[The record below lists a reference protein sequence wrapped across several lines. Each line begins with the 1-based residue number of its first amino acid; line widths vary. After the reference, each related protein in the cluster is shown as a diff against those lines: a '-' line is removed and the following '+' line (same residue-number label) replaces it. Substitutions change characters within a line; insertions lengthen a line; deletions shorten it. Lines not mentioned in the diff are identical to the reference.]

1 MVKMPPLLSLRIGT
15 LLASIAFASAHT
27 LAQNPEC
34 RTVSPHP
41 LSPAEKAYSDG
52 YYPQAEQLYA
62 QALAQRPQDATLAAR
77 LIESL
82 LHEDKLMQA
91 EEQLGMAVSANP
103 NSAAVLTAQAEVQLR
118 EGEPWRAIKSLDVA
132 ATADRCF
139 ARIHLVRSQIFH
151 LDSMYASERS
161 ELQRAYDIDVTDPD
175 ILMAWSQIMPA
186 AQEIQGSTQ
195 SLGTMKDLDAETRAK
210 VETTIYS
217 LMPLLYENSQT
228 CKVLPTV
235 SSATLPVLPSRSDGK
250 HIDGF
255 RIEVSFA
262 KGAAKLELD
271 TAASGLFISKALA
284 DQNGFERAAGAP
296 MGTVQAD
303 TVRIGPL
310 EFHDCIVGVSE
321 TPFSGNSD
329 GFIGTDILS
338 SYLIT
343 IDAREQRLK
352 LDPLPPESS
361 VLPGDRAR
369 SGELTGYEPVYHRR
383 QYLLVPVTIDNK
395 TQKLFALD
403 TGMRISA
410 MNSETAHSVS
420 GIKVNFTNPIKTKS
434 GETAQLYRDNFDFQ
448 FAGMSLD
455 RQAGILAFEPTV
467 IDHNTGLDV
476 GGMLGFD
483 MLGRLTMHIDYRDGL
498 VKFETPESAELASK
512 GKTTEKVEGT
522 SESQECATM
531 AAEDI
536 PLNQTLELK
545 VTGTLD
551 SAHLKLG
558 KEIYAQVVNG
568 LEYPGCILEPKS
580 MIYGHVTAVSSSRNP
595 DTAELGLAFDHGDC
609 EKQSKKPLS
618 LHLIAL
624 LPPPD
629 QGLSSLHG
637 AVPTEVAGG
646 ARQISETVAATT
658 AYDAQLSEGGKPH
671 TVHPGVVVGMPKLKL
686 DPLGGPGCSAKITSS
701 TRNVQL
707 GTGAELI
714 LALSTSISHS
724 GGN

>member
-1 MVKMPPLLSLRIGT
+1 MVKMPLLPRPRIGCM
-15 LLASIAFASAHT
+15 LASIVFVSAH
-27 LAQNPEC
+27 LLGQNPKC
-34 RTVSPHP
+34 HTVSSHA
-41 LSPAEKAYSDG
+41 LSAAEKAYGDG

-62 QALAQRPQDATLAAR
+62 KALSQRPQDATLAAR

-82 LHEDKLMQA
+82 LHEDKWTQA
-91 EEQLGMAVSANP
+91 EEQLSAAVSANP

-118 EGEPWRAIKSLDVA
+118 EGEPWQAMKSLDAA
-132 ATADRCF
+132 ATADPCF
-139 ARIHLVRSQIFH
+139 ARVHLVRSQIFR
-151 LDSMYASERS
+151 LDSMYASERV
-161 ELQRAYDIDVTDPD
+161 ELQKAYDIDVTDPD
-175 ILMAWSQIMPA
+175 ILMAWSHIMPA

-195 SLGTMKDLDAETRAK
+195 SLGTMKDLDAETRAR
-210 VETTIYS
+210 VDNTIHS

-228 CKVLPTV
+228 CKVVPAV
-235 SSATLPVLPSRSDGK
+235 SSATLPLLPSRSDGK

-255 RIEVSFA
+255 RIEVNFP

-284 DQNGFERAAGAP
+284 DQNGFVRAVDAP

-303 TVRIGPL
+303 TVQIGPL
-310 EFHDCIVGVSE
+310 EFHDCMVGISE
-321 TPFSGNSD
+321 TPFSGNAD

-343 IDAREQRLK
+343 IDPREQKLK
-352 LDPLPPESS
+352 LDLLPPESNI
-361 VLPGDRAR
+361 LPGDRAR
-369 SGELTGYEPVYHRR
+369 SAELAGFEPVYHRR

-403 TGMRISA
+403 TGMRITA

-434 GETAQLYRDNFDFQ
+434 GDTAQLYRDNFDFQ

-467 IDHNTGLDV
+467 IDHNTSLDV

-483 MLGRLTMHIDYRDGL
+483 MLGRMTMHLDYRDGL
-498 VKFETPESAELASK
+498 VKFEAPESPELA
-512 GKTTEKVEGT
+512 TREKNADKSGDLGEN
-522 SESQECATM
+522 QECATM
-531 AAEDI
+531 SSAEI
-536 PLNQTLELK
+536 PLNGTLELK

-551 SAHLKLG
+551 SAHLKPG

-568 LEYPGCILEPKS
+568 LEFPGCILERNS
-580 MIYGHVTAVSSSRNP
+580 MIYGHVTSVSSSRNP
-595 DTAELGLAFDHGDC
+595 DTAELSLAFDHGDC

-629 QGLSSLHG
+629 LGMSSLHG

-646 ARQISETVAATT
+646 ARQISDTVADTT
-658 AYDAQLSEGGKPH
+658 GYDAQLSEGGKPH

-686 DPLGGPGCSAKITSS
+686 DPLGGPGCSARITSS

-714 LALSTSISHS
+714 LALSTSTSHG